1 MFGRFAIAA
10 AIDDLGAAQG
20 ATFVVITTKTGTTIT
35 V

>member
-20 ATFVVITTKTGTTIT
+20 ATFVATTKTGTTIT